1 MFFCFYKILFFI
13 ADLLKI
19 QRKSFYTFLSKGII
33 QQLEQKKVFFS
44 INKQIK
50 IILFAKYYQLIE
62 PNYNVHQA
70 ILQSKTFG
78 CKLFLPVLY
87 CFSDF

>member
-1 MFFCFYKILFFI
+1 MFFCFYKILFFV

-19 QRKSFYTFLSKGII
+19 QRKSFYTFLSQGLI

-44 INKQIK
+44 IHKQVK
-50 IILFAKYYQLIE
+50 ILFLAKYYQLVE
-62 PNYNVHQA
+62 PNYSINQA

-78 CKLFLPVLY
+78 CKLFIPVL
-87 CFSDF
+87 

>member
-1 MFFCFYKILFFI
+1 MFFCFYKILFFV

-19 QRKSFYTFLSKGII
+19 QRKSFYTFLSQGLI

-44 INKQIK
+44 LHQQIK
-50 IILFAKYYQLIE
+50 IIVLANYYQLVE
-62 PNYNVHQA
+62 PNYSINQA

-78 CKLFLPVLY
+78 CKLFIPVL
-87 CFSDF
+87 

>member
-1 MFFCFYKILFFI
+1 MFFCFYKILFFV

-19 QRKSFYTFLSKGII
+19 QRKSFYTFLSQGLI

-44 INKQIK
+44 THQQVK
-50 IILFAKYYQLIE
+50 IILLSKYYQLVE
-62 PNYNVHQA
+62 PNYGIYQA

-78 CKLFLPVLY
+78 CKLFIPVL
-87 CFSDF
+87 